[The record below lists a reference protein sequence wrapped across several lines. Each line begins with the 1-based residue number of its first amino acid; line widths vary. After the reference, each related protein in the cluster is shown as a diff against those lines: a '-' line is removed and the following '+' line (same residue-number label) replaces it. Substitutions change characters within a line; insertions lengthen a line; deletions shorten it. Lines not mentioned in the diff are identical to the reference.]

1 MTTKKGKLI
10 DLFKT
15 PTKIKKA
22 QYSSL
27 DNSLKVKTKLDN
39 ETTDMMIILYYS
51 LYMNQIMIMK
61 KVKQNIN

>member
-15 PTKIKKA
+15 PTKITKA